1 MNLKLLWKSV
11 NIQRVGEQCQ
21 FQRISAFRYT
31 PILFAT
37 LTKISK
43 HSSLTEYDTDRR
55 YFLGWRKHLWFHAKW
70 VMFGA
75 SKKRVIQW
83 LSIEIIDA
91 TFFSILFLF
100 LSHTKKNAWDVLVK
114 KKISDVWCKCANKHD
129 KFPVWNFALTAINGR
144 KTIIIITK
152 YFFAKT
158 LYLAYISKSCH

>member
-11 NIQRVGEQCQ
+11 NNQRVDEQCQ

-55 YFLGWRKHLWFHAKW
+55 YLLGWRKHLWFHAKW
-70 VMFGA
+70 VVFGA

-83 LSIEIIDA
+83 LSVEIIDV

-100 LSHTKKNAWDVLVK
+100 FFESQKKCVGCTCE

-129 KFPVWNFALTAINGR
+129 KFPVWNFALTEINDR
-144 KTIIIITK
+144 KTFIIITK
-152 YFFAKT
+152 YVFAKT

>member
-55 YFLGWRKHLWFHAKW
+55 FILGRRKHLWFHAKW

-83 LSIEIIDA
+83 LSIEIIDV
-91 TFFSILFLF
+91 TFFAIFF
-100 LSHTKKNAWDVLVK
+100 FFFFETHKKMRGMYLW

-129 KFPVWNFALTAINGR
+129 KFPVWNFALTEINDR

-152 YFFAKT
+152 YVFAKT

>member
-55 YFLGWRKHLWFHAKW
+55 YILGWRKHLWFHAKW

-83 LSIEIIDA
+83 LSIEIIDV
-91 TFFSILFLF
+91 TFFAIFFFFF
-100 LSHTKKNAWDVLVK
+100 LSHTKKCVGCTCEKKSVTFDVNAR
-114 KKISDVWCKCANKHD
+114 INTI
-129 KFPVWNFALTAINGR
+129 NFLFGTSLLLKS

-152 YFFAKT
+152 YVFAKT